1 MKRPKVLISLV
12 MIVFALGFVLWPLMR
27 PGFYVSDDGEWMVIR
42 LSAFYQS
49 LADGQFPVRFLGR
62 LNNSYGYPV
71 ANFLYP
77 GFLYIGSLV
86 HFLGL
91 SFVTSVKFVFTVSVV
106 GASFWIYSSLRR
118 TFSSFAA
125 GLGTLTFI
133 GSPYLLYDLYTRG
146 SVGEVLA
153 FLPASVGIYSI
164 IADKRW
170 LFTLAVAG
178 LIVSH
183 NTLALLF
190 LALFV
195 VCILAVGRKGF
206 LWPFL
211 LGTGMAAFFWIP
223 ALVETRFV
231 RFGNVTVS
239 NPLEYMLRVETMWMV
254 GVAGVVACLSLFF
267 GKVRKFEKMT
277 WIAIVLYIMSIL
289 LATPI
294 SGFIWSVRPVA
305 ALFQFPYRILSIGT
319 LMAPWIV
326 AAAAEKFIRKKVLVS
341 SILFFI
347 LAVPAWYQLQNMSF
361 VKREEGFYTTNEATT
376 TVANEY
382 MPKWVSVIPVSR
394 ASERLI
400 FEKGRGTIV
409 YEYLNTQRV
418 VAHIDAPEESLM
430 RLQTVYYPGW
440 GITLDDNPAR
450 VTYANP
456 NGFMEF
462 AVPAGKHTIV
472 AEFRETIPRFIADIV
487 SVGSFIAWL
496 IFVMKAIKYP

>member
-1 MKRPKVLISLV
+1 MKRLKALFPF
-12 MIVFALGFVLWPLMR
+12 MMMVFALGVVLWPLMR
-27 PGFYVSDDGEWMVIR
+27 PGFYVSDDGEWMIIR

-91 SFVTSVKFVFTVSVV
+91 SFVTSIKFVFTISVV

-125 GLGTLTFI
+125 GLGTLVFI

-146 SVGEVLA
+146 SVGEVFA
-153 FLPASVGIYSI
+153 FFPAAAGLYSI
-164 IADKRW
+164 IFNNWW
-170 LFTLAVAG
+170 LFAIAVGG

-190 LALFV
+190 LGVFL
-195 VCILAVGRKGF
+195 VCMAVYRRWNL
-206 LWPFL
+206 LWPL
-211 LGTGMAAFFWIP
+211 WLGLGLSAFFWIP
-223 ALVETRFV
+223 ALLETRFV
-231 RFGNVTVS
+231 SFAGVTVS
-239 NPLEYMLRVETMWMV
+239 NPFTYMLRIETIWMV
-254 GVAGVVACLSLFF
+254 GIAGVVAIAALFF
-267 GKVRKFEKMT
+267 GKPKKIERMT
-277 WIAIVLYIMSIL
+277 RVTIALYIVSIL
-289 LATPI
+289 LTIPI
-294 SGFIWSVRPVA
+294 SGFIWSIRPVA

-326 AAAAEKFIRKKVLVS
+326 AAAAEKFIKKKVLVS
-341 SILFFI
+341 SVLFLI
-347 LAVPAWYQLQNMSF
+347 LAVPMWYQLQNISF
-361 VKREEGFYTTNEATT
+361 IKREEGFYTTNEATT

-382 MPKWVSVIPVSR
+382 MPKWVSVIPASR
-394 ASERLI
+394 APERII

-418 VAHIDAPEESLM
+418 TAHVDALEESII
-430 RLQTVYYPGW
+430 RFQTVYYPGW
-440 GITLDDNPAR
+440 GITLDGNPAR

-456 NGFMEF
+456 NGFMEIT
-462 AVPAGKHTIV
+462 VPVGKHTIV
-472 AEFRETIPRFIADIV
+472 SEFRETIPRFIADIV
-487 SVGSFIAWL
+487 SVGSLIIWL
-496 IFVMKAIKYP
+496 VLVLKAIKHR

>member
-1 MKRPKVLISLV
+1 MKRLKALFPF
-12 MIVFALGFVLWPLMR
+12 MMMVFALGVVLWPLMR

-91 SFVTSVKFVFTVSVV
+91 SFVTSVKFIFTVSVV
-106 GASFWIYSSLRR
+106 GASFWIYSSLRP

-125 GLGTLTFI
+125 GLGTLAFI

-146 SVGEVLA
+146 SVGEIFA
-153 FLPASVGIYSI
+153 FLPAAAGLYSI
-164 IADKRW
+164 VFGKRW
-170 LFTLAVAG
+170 LFAIAVG
-178 LIVSH
+178 VLLVSH

-190 LALFV
+190 LGIFL
-195 VCILAVGRKGF
+195 VCMTVYRRRDF
-206 LWPFL
+206 LWPL
-211 LGTGMAAFFWIP
+211 CLGLGLSAFFWIP
-223 ALVETRFV
+223 ALLETRFV
-231 RFGNVTVS
+231 HFAGVTVS
-239 NPLEYMLRVETMWMV
+239 NPFTYMLRIETIWMV
-254 GVAGVVACLSLFF
+254 GIAGVVASTSLFF
-267 GKVRKFEKMT
+267 GKPKKIERMT
-277 WIAIVLYIMSIL
+277 RTAIALYAVSVL
-289 LATPI
+289 LAIPI

-326 AAAAEKFIRKKVLVS
+326 AAAAEKFIKKKVLVS
-341 SILFFI
+341 SMLFLI
-347 LAVPAWYQLQNMSF
+347 LAVPAWYQLQKISF

-382 MPKWVSVIPVSR
+382 MPRWVSVIPVSR

-418 VAHIDAPEESLM
+418 VAHVDVLEESLI

-440 GITLDDNPAR
+440 GITIDGNPAR
-450 VTYANP
+450 VMYGNP
-456 NGFMEF
+456 NGFMEV

-472 AEFRETIPRFIADIV
+472 AEFRETIPRFLADVV
-487 SVGSFIAWL
+487 SVGSFIAWA
-496 IFVMKAIKYP
+496 IFVLKGIRHP